1 MIGFSRSYEM
11 FNIRVFFSNLIVLDF
26 FCLVT
31 LTTYNV
37 NKSIRNGIFD
47 LIIIITDLLESLR
60 LTYIVN
66 NNTSIGTFIIM
77 GNNRPISLLSTC
89 VVVIIPCFFTL
100 FDIVV
105 DRRKCCDACIV
116 IKVMLVPCKQCSF
129 PCLCHSKNNDFV
141 FRNILS
147 FLTVKRTPIH
157 HNVSSLDLSIK
168 NVLRI

>member
-1 MIGFSRSYEM
+1 MVRFSRSYEM
-11 FNIRVFFSNLIVLDF
+11 FNIRVFFSNFNILDF
-26 FCLVT
+26 FWLVT

-66 NNTSIGTFIIM
+66 DDTSIGTFIIM
-77 GNNRPISLLSTC
+77 GNNRPVNLLSTR

-100 FDIVV
+100 FDIVI
-105 DRRKCCDACIV
+105 DGKCCHACIV
-116 IKVMLVPCKQCSF
+116 IKVMLVPCKESSF
-129 PCLCHSKNNDFV
+129 SCCCKSKNDDFV

-147 FLTVKRTPIH
+147 FLTVKRTPSH
-157 HNVSSLDLSIK
+157 HNFSSLDLSIK

>member
-1 MIGFSRSYEM
+1 M
-11 FNIRVFFSNLIVLDF
+11 FNIRVFFSNLNILDF
-26 FCLVT
+26 LLLITF
-31 LTTYNV
+31 TTYNI

-66 NNTSIGTFIIM
+66 DNTSFGTFVIM
-77 GNNRPISLLSTC
+77 GNNRPVNLLSTR

-100 FDIVV
+100 FYIVI
-105 DRRKCCDACIV
+105 DRKCCHACIV
-116 IKVMLVPCKQCSF
+116 IKVMLVPGQECSF
-129 PCLCHSKNNDFV
+129 SCCCQSKNDDFV

-157 HNVSSLDLSIK
+157 YNVSSLDLSIK
-168 NVLRI
+168 NILRI

>member
-1 MIGFSRSYEM
+1 MVRFSRSYEM
-11 FNIRVFFSNLIVLDF
+11 FTIRVFFSNFNILDF
-26 FCLVT
+26 FWLVT

-37 NKSIRNGIFD
+37 NKRIRNGIFD

-66 NNTSIGTFIIM
+66 DDTSIGTFIIM
-77 GNNRPISLLSTC
+77 GNNRPVNLLSTR

-100 FDIVV
+100 FDIVI
-105 DRRKCCDACIV
+105 DGKCCHACIV
-116 IKVMLVPCKQCSF
+116 IKVMLVPCKERSF
-129 PCLCHSKNNDFV
+129 SCCCKSKNDDFV

-147 FLTVKRTPIH
+147 FLTVKRTPSH
-157 HNVSSLDLSIK
+157 HNFSSLDLSIK